1 MVEEAVAAAVAARHL
16 AGAALGEVGE
26 QPVGVVRRA
35 DVGVAPL
42 AQLDAALLAALL
54 PVRPARVD
62 RLVALLAEH
71 RRLSEEEP
79 VRDAAVEMA
88 DWALGWLL
96 GG

>member
-1 MVEEAVAAAVAARHL
+1 MSESRPVVHLLLLLDEEVEL

-71 RRLSEEEP
+71 RRL
-79 VRDAAVEMA
+79 
-88 DWALGWLL
+88 
-96 GG
+96 